1 MKAVNTLPAPSL
13 VTRRRSPVRDREP
26 PVRGHLFLK
35 VFPLLHAG
43 CTRYTQKPRHSDFSL
58 EWRGFPW
65 R

>member
-1 MKAVNTLPAPSL
+1 M
-13 VTRRRSPVRDREP
+13 
-26 PVRGHLFLK
+26 RGHLFLK

-58 EWRGFPW
+58 EWRDFPW